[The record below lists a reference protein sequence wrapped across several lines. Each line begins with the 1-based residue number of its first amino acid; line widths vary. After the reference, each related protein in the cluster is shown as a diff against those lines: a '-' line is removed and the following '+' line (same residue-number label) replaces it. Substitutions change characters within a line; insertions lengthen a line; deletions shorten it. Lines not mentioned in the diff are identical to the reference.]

1 MSRSTTRRSPA
12 PSQYPHSSVS
22 PLTRRQ
28 LLAGAGGA
36 LGAGVLL
43 AGIGGSVASALNRDP
58 SRLITSGRHLA
69 TATGTVTVG
78 SNYSDDVPKN
88 AFQASVDA
96 FANPDIEVS
105 INTIDHNS
113 FQENITNY
121 LQQPDDLMTW
131 FAGYRLRFFAAQG
144 LVGDISDVWTDLS
157 GFSDG
162 FKNACTGDD
171 GNQYMVPFYNYPWAV
186 HYSKSLFE
194 ERGYAAPASWDELIA
209 LCDTMQADGLTPFS
223 LGNDGKWPAMGTFDI
238 LNMRIN
244 GYDFHISLMAGQED
258 WTSDAVKAVFTEFAT
273 LLPYHQ
279 EGANGRTW
287 QEAAVALKSHET
299 GLMFLGTFVSEQ
311 FADSLDDLDF
321 FAFPAL
327 NDEFGTDS
335 IDAPIDGFMMAAE
348 PENADAAKEL
358 LKYLGTPE
366 AEITFLTA
374 NPGSVAANSEADTS
388 AYTALQT
395 KSAELI
401 AASANIAQFLDRDTN
416 PEFASNVMG
425 DALADFIS
433 DPGSIDSILS
443 DVEDRKKVIFE

>member
-1 MSRSTTRRSPA
+1 MPRSTTRRSPA
-12 PSQYPHSSVS
+12 PSQHPRSSVS

-28 LLAGAGGA
+28 LLAGAGSA
-36 LGAGVLL
+36 IGAGVLL
-43 AGIGGSVASALNRDP
+43 GGMGGLGASALGHSPNRQLAAGH
-58 SRLITSGRHLA
+58 RLA
-69 TATGTVTVG
+69 TPSGTVTFG

-88 AFQASVDA
+88 AFQAAIDG
-96 FANPDIEVS
+96 FANPDVEVT

-131 FAGYRLRFFAAQG
+131 FSGYRLRFFAAQG
-144 LVGDISDVWTDLS
+144 LVSDISDVWADLT

-162 FKNACTGDD
+162 YKNACTGDD
-171 GNQYMVPFYNYPWAV
+171 GMQYMVPFYNYPWAI

-194 ERGYAAPASWDELIA
+194 EKGYTAPDTWDDLIA
-209 LCDTMQADGLTPFS
+209 LCDQMQADGIIPFS

-258 WTSDAVKAVFTEFAT
+258 WTSDAVKAVFAEFTT

-287 QEAAVALKSHET
+287 QEAAVSLKSHET
-299 GLMFLGTFVSEQ
+299 GLMLLGTFVSEQ
-311 FADSLDDLDF
+311 FADNLDDLDF
-321 FAFPAL
+321 FAYPAL

-335 IDAPIDGFMMAAE
+335 IDAPIDGFMMAAD
-348 PENADAAKEL
+348 PENPDAAKEVL
-358 LKYLGTPE
+358 RYLGTPE
-366 AEITFLTA
+366 AEILFLTP
-374 NPGSVAANSEADTS
+374 NPGSVAAHSEADTS
-388 AYTALQT
+388 GYTALQT

-416 PEFASNVMG
+416 PEFAANVMG
-425 DALADFIS
+425 DALADFIA

-443 DVEDRKKVIFE
+443 DVEDRKKAIFE